1 MTIDAEILH
10 KDDVSD
16 VESGI
21 KDISKVIGDR
31 PVSVQVTSNDVQEM
45 LKEAEEFRSWAK
57 NIVVNIPIVNRDGDS
72 CLGVIGKLKSKNM
85 DVSVSGVTSFNQIV
99 MAAKA
104 GGTYLNI
111 FSGHIS
117 GDGNDVYKL
126 IERSVAYCE
135 RWNTGKVLV
144 ESLQGTIDI
153 QSAIIVGTHVVS
165 VPTNLLHKMLG
176 RKHYGDSL
184 HESLNSPNEARNE
197 MRDVTKQIDDLFPDG
212 K

>member
-21 KDISKVIGDR
+21 RDISKVIGDR

-85 DVSVSGVTSFNQIV
+85 DVSVSGITSFNQIV

-104 GGTYLNI
+104 GEITLI
-111 FSGHIS
+111 FFRAIS
-117 GDGNDVYKL
+117 PAM
-126 IERSVAYCE
+126 ETMFTS
-135 RWNTGKVLV
+135 
-144 ESLQGTIDI
+144 
-153 QSAIIVGTHVVS
+153 
-165 VPTNLLHKMLG
+165 
-176 RKHYGDSL
+176 
-184 HESLNSPNEARNE
+184 
-197 MRDVTKQIDDLFPDG
+197 
-212 K
+212 